1 MAPRTRRS
9 YMDHIRGAPNE
20 NHTFPTLGTSLE
32 GNSKGSDIN
41 TAPLPGRYNLSFKLA
56 FITII
61 STRETHLQLNGH
73 CSTSVLRKAR
83 ARCQKNLDCW

>member
-1 MAPRTRRS
+1 
-9 YMDHIRGAPNE
+9 MDHICGALNE

-61 STRETHLQLNGH
+61 ST
-73 CSTSVLRKAR
+73 
-83 ARCQKNLDCW
+83 